1 MPDTLD
7 YMLMGYAFGLGI
19 VLFLGVSLWWRFR
32 NLQADEAALAEL
44 EQKLAAEKKKPG
56 A

>member
-19 VLFLGVSLWWRFR
+19 VLFLAASLWWRFR
-32 NLQADEAALAEL
+32 NLQADEQALAEL
-44 EQKLAAEKKKPG
+44 EQKVTKEKKPG